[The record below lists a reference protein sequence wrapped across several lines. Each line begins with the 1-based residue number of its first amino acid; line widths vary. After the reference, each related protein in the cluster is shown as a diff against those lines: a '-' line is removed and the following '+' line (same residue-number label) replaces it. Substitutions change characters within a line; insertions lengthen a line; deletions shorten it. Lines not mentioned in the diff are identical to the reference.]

1 MPGASPST
9 CISDRERLT
18 VCTNRPLM
26 LWIRKYG
33 FICGNTDYRGQ
44 LDHVQSP
51 GSISQDLTFY
61 VQTMMNT
68 GRAEFMKR
76 YGESPLVKKKFD
88 ILADYIEN
96 ELLIDLNY

>member
-1 MPGASPST
+1 M
-9 CISDRERLT
+9 
-18 VCTNRPLM
+18 
-26 LWIRKYG
+26 
-33 FICGNTDYRGQ
+33 
-44 LDHVQSP
+44 QSP

>member
-1 MPGASPST
+1 
-9 CISDRERLT
+9 
-18 VCTNRPLM
+18 
-26 LWIRKYG
+26 
-33 FICGNTDYRGQ
+33 
-44 LDHVQSP
+44 
-51 GSISQDLTFY
+51 
-61 VQTMMNT
+61 MMNT